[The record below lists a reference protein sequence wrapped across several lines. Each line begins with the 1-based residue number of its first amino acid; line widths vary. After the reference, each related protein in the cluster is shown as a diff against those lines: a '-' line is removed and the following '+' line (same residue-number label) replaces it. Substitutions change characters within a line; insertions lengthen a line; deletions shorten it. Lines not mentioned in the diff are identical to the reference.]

1 MGEVTAVGVGLG
13 VIGGSGAGAVLG
25 SGTGTTVRVG
35 VGAPDAGS
43 GVCVVITAGSGA
55 EVGTNWVTATSVGA
69 VSVVEFGVVATV
81 GIGQL
86 VLETGNVLWRR
97 RDVVPNADP
106 NASTGTGEIGRVAWR
121 LTRSV
126 TVHTVCSIPECRV
139 YEGTGRNLGGSG
151 RGLPPV
157 G

>member
-1 MGEVTAVGVGLG
+1 MISS
-13 VIGGSGAGAVLG
+13 VILPHPSDSLLLIRCEPIRLRVQRVIDSRHDDSAHTVVAVLEG
-25 SGTGTTVRVG
+25 MDRFKVRVPG
-35 VGAPDAGS
+35 LQ
-43 GVCVVITAGSGA
+43 VVQRI
-55 EVGTNWVTATSVGA
+55 ER
-69 VSVVEFGVVATV
+69 FV